1 MRTATNGGHFPGL
14 DPGAIGPNGLQEADV
29 ARNIALIVHDLLTAS
44 GHQDQFIQ
52 SNDLDE
58 ICSISNEWG
67 ADIFISIHCNGHTNS
82 EAHGTE
88 TWAYEGSAQSV
99 YLARCIQDELIK
111 ATGLADRGV
120 KQSRGLYVLKHT
132 YCPAILIEL
141 CFISNSEEEKLLAS
155 PCFQEQCAKAI
166 GEGIKKYI
174 QP

>member
-1 MRTATNGGHFPGL
+1 MRTATNAGHFPGS

-29 ARNIALIVHDLLTAS
+29 SRNIALIVHDLLTAS

-99 YLARCIQDELIK
+99 YLARCIQDELVK

-120 KQSRGLYVLKHT
+120 KQSSGLYVLKHT
-132 YCPAILIEL
+132 YCPACLVEL
-141 CFISNSEEEKLLAS
+141 AFITNPDEEALLAS
-155 PCFQEQCAKAI
+155 PDFQKQCAEAI
-166 GEGIKKYI
+166 VKGVQIYD
-174 QP
+174 